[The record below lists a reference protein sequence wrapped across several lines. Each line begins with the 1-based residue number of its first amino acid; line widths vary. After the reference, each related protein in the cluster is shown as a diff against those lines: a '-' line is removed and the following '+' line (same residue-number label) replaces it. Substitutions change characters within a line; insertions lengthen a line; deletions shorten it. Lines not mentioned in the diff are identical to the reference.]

1 MIEVQFDTESLIG
14 MRFGLSPLFEVAR
27 SVYALREP
35 QAEAL
40 HLPWLEPAR
49 RLTAGLDLRP
59 LDLLLHPPG
68 YSPDFL
74 HPPPQGPVGEL
85 EQELAAMVSTP
96 AKRIRDEVLACYERL
111 PAELEPFVEHPKKA
125 ITALAELL
133 RDYWELVLADRWP
146 RIKSLLEHDIAYRAA
161 LVADCG
167 TRELFDDLDPSVKW
181 REGMLRI
188 DRECCEAGKVELGGR
203 GLLLMP
209 SAFVWPKVTM
219 ITRAPW
225 QPTLI
230 YPARGVGMLWE
241 PERPAAPEALSK
253 LLGANRAAIL
263 TALDCP
269 RSTTELARVVDIS
282 SGGVSQHL
290 SVLHDAGLVSRR
302 RVRKVVLYL
311 RSDHGE
317 ALVRGN
323 LTQTPVISAGPA
335 AVAAGPAGSPLA
347 LGS

>member
-1 MIEVQFDTESLIG
+1 MIEVRFDTESLSG
-14 MRFGLSPLFEVAR
+14 MRFGLSPLFEEAR
-27 SVYALREP
+27 SIYALRDP
-35 QAEAL
+35 QAEAM

-49 RLTAGLDLRP
+49 RLTAGFDLRP
-59 LDLLLHPPG
+59 LDLLLHAPS
-68 YSPDFL
+68 YTPDFL

-85 EQELAAMVSTP
+85 EQELAVMVSTP
-96 AKRIRDEVLACYERL
+96 AQRIREEVLGCYERL

-125 ITALAELL
+125 IAALTELL
-133 RDYWELVLADRWP
+133 REYWKLVLADRWP

-181 REGMLRI
+181 RDGVLQI
-188 DRECCEAGKVELGGR
+188 DRECCEAATVELDER

-209 SAFVWPKVTM
+209 SAFAWPKVTM

-225 QPTLI
+225 QTTLI
-230 YPARGVGMLWE
+230 YPARGVGMLWD
-241 PERPAAPEALSK
+241 PERPAPPEALSK
-253 LLGANRAAIL
+253 LLGTNRAAIL
-263 TALDCP
+263 AALDCP

-302 RVRKVVLYL
+302 RERKVVLYL

-323 LTQTPVISAGPA
+323 LA
-335 AVAAGPAGSPLA
+335 AADALTGAA
-347 LGS
+347 